1 MAAGQSQ
8 VAAVVAF
15 SCGTATPP
23 PGAAG
28 ADTRLPG
35 SGCLGVV
42 LFVDSPGSRAFSGAL
57 SQLNNVSAKCSKR
70 C

>member
-23 PGAAG
+23 PGDAG

-35 SGCLGVV
+35 SFVV